1 MPRRPI
7 ILLLLVAVL
16 TAAAIQYVAWSG
28 SAGPEDRVAVGEPA
42 PKVVGTTLDGA
53 PFDLAALV
61 GKPVLINF
69 WGPGCV
75 PCRDEFPLFQA
86 KLEEH
91 RADGL
96 TIVGVLMDDPPA
108 PARDFVA
115 EFGATWI
122 TVIDPDKA
130 IKAAYRVAA
139 RPQTYFVD
147 TTGVVRSIQIGE
159 VRDADFERQYERIAP

>member
-28 SAGPEDRVAVGEPA
+28 SAGPADRVAVGEPA

-53 PFDLAALV
+53 EFDLAALV

-115 EFGATWI
+115 EFGATWV
-122 TVIDPDKA
+122 TVIDPDKT

>member
-28 SAGPEDRVAVGEPA
+28 SVGPADRVAVGEPA
-42 PKVVGTTLDGA
+42 PKVAGTTLDGA
-53 PFDLAALV
+53 EFDLAALV

-115 EFGATWI
+115 ELGATWV
-122 TVIDPDKA
+122 TVIDPDKT